1 MIKFNTICQSAT
13 SRLQKYL
20 LLLFLVLALYLTTQ
34 NTLSSQDLGNGFFDH
49 GVAAPVS
56 NHRGVVA
63 ATDGNGRNVV
73 LLWLFDHRGGYGLL
87 MIDAETG
94 RSEQF
99 DMPFPAGDAVY
110 TSILSSKNKFYTHFN
125 SNFAEFDPVKRAF
138 TFTAKSSPQ
147 MAMGMTE
154 DDHGIIW
161 AVTYPKSGVISFNPE
176 TKELK
181 DYGYVYKQNW
191 NQYQR
196 SVATDD
202 KGWLYFAIGNTASQ
216 IIAFN
221 PPTGETKPMLPEQE
235 RKRGPAF
242 VYRNT
247 NGKVYGQP
255 LQGNDDKNWY
265 EFYNGKGRKT
275 GRHTRLSPKPYI
287 TGSQSLFHQVFPDG
301 TRIKSLDLLER
312 KLVTEDPKNGSER
325 TVSFQ
330 YQSEGA
336 WVMGVAVSPDGTIAG
351 GTTFPMR
358 FFNYDPK
365 TDKIIHKEA
374 FGQFDALACHG
385 DRLYFGVYPSG
396 ALLEW
401 DPSKPWINTIKGQ
414 NTNPLFLAAA
424 SLAIH
429 RPHRVLGCPDGKTV
443 IMSGTPEYGYTGGG
457 LLFWDREKKSHEL
470 LVDSAVILD
479 QSTMSMI
486 ALPGDKMLG
495 GTTTSPGTGGEKKA
509 KEALLYIMDI
519 PSRKVEWQQVLIPE
533 AQVYSDLHLAK
544 NGLVFGVTDRKIF
557 FVFDPVKRE
566 IIYREDAAEK
576 FGPGT
581 AKESPRIFITGPDGE
596 TYLLFRKGI
605 VKPEKDSFRLT
616 MIAESPVPVDTGGDY
631 LDGRIYFV
639 SGSHLCSYKF

>member
-1 MIKFNTICQSAT
+1 MIKFNTICQSAI
-13 SRLQKYL
+13 SRLQNYL
-20 LLLFLVLALYLTTQ
+20 LLLYSVIFLNLTTH
-34 NTLSSQDLGNGFFDH
+34 NTLFSQDLGNGFYDH

-63 ATDGNGRNVV
+63 TTDGNGRNVV

-87 MIDAETG
+87 MIDAGTG

-110 TSILSSKNKFYTHFN
+110 SSILSSKNKFYTLFN
-125 SNFAEFDPVKRAF
+125 SNFAEFDPIKRAF

-154 DDHGIIW
+154 DDNGVIW
-161 AVTYPKSGVISFNPE
+161 AVTYPKSGVVSFNPE
-176 TKELK
+176 TREFR
-181 DYGYVYKQNW
+181 DYGYQYKQNW

-196 SVATDD
+196 YVATDD

-221 PPTGETKPMLPEQE
+221 PATGDTKPMLPETE
-235 RKRGPAF
+235 RKRGSAF
-242 VYRNT
+242 VYRNR

-255 LQGNDDKNWY
+255 LLGSKEKIWY
-265 EFYNGKGRKT
+265 EFYNGT
-275 GRHTRLSPKPYI
+275 GKKIGKHKRQDPKPFI
-287 TGSQSLFHQVFPDG
+287 TGSQSLFHRDFPDG
-301 TRIKSLDLLER
+301 KKIKSIDLLER
-312 KLVTEDPKNGSER
+312 KLVIEDPKNQSEKA
-325 TVSFQ
+325 VGFQ
-330 YQSEGA
+330 YLSEGA
-336 WVMGVAVSPDGTIAG
+336 WVMGVAASPDRTIAG

-365 TDKIIHKEA
+365 TGKLIHKEA
-374 FGQFDALACHG
+374 FGQFDAITSYG
-385 DRLYFGVYPSG
+385 DRFYFGVYPSG
-396 ALLEW
+396 SLLEW
-401 DPSKPWINTIKGQ
+401 DPTKPWINTKKDEK
-414 NTNPLFLAAA
+414 TNPLFLAAA

-429 RPHRVLGCPDGKTV
+429 RPHRVLGYPDGKTV

-457 LLFWDREKKSHEL
+457 LLFWDRETKTHKL
-470 LVDSAVILD
+470 LPDSAVILD

-486 ALPGDKMLG
+486 ALPGGKLLG

-509 KEALLYIMDI
+509 KEALLYLMDMA
-519 PSRKVEWQQVLIPE
+519 SKKVEWQQVIIPD
-533 AQVYSDLHLAK
+533 AQSYSDLYLGK
-544 NGLVFGVTDRKIF
+544 DGLVYGITDRKIF
-557 FVFDPVKRE
+557 FVFDPAKRE
-566 IIYREDAAEK
+566 IIHREDAAAR

-581 AKESPRIFITGPDGE
+581 AKESPRIFVPCPDGKV
-596 TYLLFRKGI
+596 YLLFRKGI
-605 VKPEKDSFRLT
+605 VRLKTGSFELE
-616 MIAESPVPVDTGGDY
+616 MAAESPVPVDTGGDY